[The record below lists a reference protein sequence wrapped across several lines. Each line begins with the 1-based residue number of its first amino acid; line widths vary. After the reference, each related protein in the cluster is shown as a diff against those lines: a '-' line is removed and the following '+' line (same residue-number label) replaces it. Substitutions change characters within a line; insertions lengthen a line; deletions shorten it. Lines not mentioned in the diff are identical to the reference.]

1 MHDLLN
7 DAIIN
12 IKNRERVGKKQCIVK
27 PVSRLL
33 IDILRIFQKEGYI
46 GEFELEE
53 DGRGNNIKIKLI
65 HRINDCGV
73 IKPRYPITNRRVKSL
88 LGTARGNIQNMFRG
102 ATEGIDYKLKILYS
116 HFPMNVKVQGQSVVI
131 ENFIGEKHP
140 RKSKILDN
148 VNVEIKQ
155 QDITVS
161 GIDKEKVAQT
171 AANME
176 QATKISNL
184 DPRVFQDGI
193 YIVEKDGK
201 PIE

>member
-1 MHDLLN
+1 MKMGKKDNESLTVEVPE
-7 DAIIN
+7 N
-12 IKNRERVGKKQCIVK
+12 IKVEIEDNLITVKSNMGEITKKI
-27 PVSRLL
+27 PSYDIDVSKKDNT
-33 IDILRIFQKEGYI
+33 IILSPKS
-46 GEFELEE
+46 
-53 DGRGNNIKIKLI
+53 
-65 HRINDCGV
+65 
-73 IKPRYPITNRRVKSL
+73 TNRRVKSL